1 MFFFVHFRYSDFC
14 PRFSSSGWWKTVI
27 PLPLALVVS
36 LLSKPRSSCK
46 TASVQHW
53 AFRQIGR
60 WTVWMESSS
69 LGIHGKRI
77 AWGLNNKHDKNPT
90 NPVRQAS
97 QHPNTLEVTWEPI
110 FAAQADSRKL
120 ETLHPGLS
128 RSLNKDFCTPS
139 SDLTAFAYLVLLW
152 YHEKKKYIYIYNS
165 H

>member
-1 MFFFVHFRYSDFC
+1 MHFRYSDFC

-46 TASVQHW
+46 TASVVPHW

-77 AWGLNNKHDKNPT
+77 AWGLNNKHEKNPT
-90 NPVRQAS
+90 NPVCQAS
-97 QHPNTLEVTWEPI
+97 QHPLLWKSPGNKFLQLKPTRG
-110 FAAQADSRKL
+110 SSKL
-120 ETLHPGLS
+120 YTPENQ

-139 SDLTAFAYLVLLW
+139 SDLTAFACLVMAVLLW
-152 YHEKKKYIYIYNS
+152 YYEKIYNS
-165 H
+165 RR